1 MTSLD
6 GKNWK
11 NQFSMELYIG
21 PKSGNSKPSISVTLR
36 LPLQNKCIFSGKRMD
51 NFSFNEQTEEG
62 LEGEAKSKNQRIL
75 ESQILKLGGLKGMEG
90 GNCSVPG

>member
-1 MTSLD
+1 MLNPIQ
-6 GKNWK
+6 KNSCTVRLP
-11 NQFSMELYIG
+11 N
-21 PKSGNSKPSISVTLR
+21 R